1 MGKPGRNQIASEDG
15 ILAARTLYSTGMN
28 SPHRT
33 RILIALFLLL
43 PVLPVWAGLTRPL
56 PPEDLEPHAAV
67 IVEATVQS
75 VRHGLDESTGRL
87 GRYIDLD
94 VSRVHR
100 GPDDLNQV
108 TLREAGGVWGNWVH
122 HVTGVPVYTEGDRVL
137 VFLEARADRSLRT
150 VGMHLGVF
158 RIDDSDRERLALRDI
173 SGEGTFPQLRMD
185 RRTEA
190 WKWSELKPTLR
201 RARRS
206 TPDIKWLAQ
215 PREISRVRWDP
226 GPSPLT
232 TGTPRSGL
240 TTTLQQNGNQTTDPG
255 FAPLNASAPARWS
268 AAADGQTLTFD
279 VDPANAPILPA
290 GTTITEIERA
300 MSAWSDVPESR
311 LTVTTGNTSLI
322 YVGGGYGSP
331 TAVYT
336 GMNVI
341 LFDDPYDDIS
351 DPSGC
356 SGVLGIGGYWAYSGP
371 IETVNGLD
379 FRPIAQAYVI
389 FANGFGCLLSS
400 ANNVGELAL
409 HELGHAMGFGHSTV
423 NDAAMRSAFYGNRGV
438 RVGDDDADAAQCHYP
453 HSYQWLAPAGG
464 ELLEAGALLS
474 LSWSRSAESGSTE
487 GTVDLEYREDD
498 LSAWTSLSSA
508 TTDDGSFGWTLPA
521 LDSNQV
527 RLRIRR
533 QHRTSFG
540 APYPDACS
548 TAISETFEVRPAA
561 IPVAGTVPDGVSA
574 PPLRLSLDAGGLL
587 TLNWAASCTAEATG
601 YSVYAGTI
609 GDLRTGT
616 FSPTPVTCMAGTD
629 LTESFV
635 PPAGD
640 LYYLV
645 APMAGTLEG
654 GLGTDSAGLARAV
667 PGIACAPR
675 EAATANC
682 PQAESTSQSTQRRD
696 PSKES

>member
-1 MGKPGRNQIASEDG
+1 
-15 ILAARTLYSTGMN
+15 MN
-28 SPHRT
+28 TAPSVRV
-33 RILIALFLLL
+33 LIALFLLI
-43 PVLPVWAGLTRPL
+43 PVLPAWAGLTRPL

-67 IVEATVQS
+67 IVEATVRS
-75 VRHGLDESTGRL
+75 VRHGLDESTGKL

-94 VSRVHR
+94 ISRVHR
-100 GPDDLNQV
+100 GPEDLQQV
-108 TLREAGGVWGNWVH
+108 TLREAGGVWGNWIH

-158 RIDDSDRERLALRDI
+158 RIDESDRERLALRDI
-173 SGEGTFPQLRMD
+173 SGEGTFHHPRMD
-185 RRTEA
+185 RRTEV
-190 WKWSELKPTLR
+190 WKWTELKRTLR
-201 RARRS
+201 NAKRA
-206 TPDIKWLAQ
+206 TPEMKWLAQ

-232 TGTPRSGL
+232 SDTAGSGL
-240 TTTLQQNGNQTTDPG
+240 TTTLQQNGDPSTSPS

-268 AAADGQTLTFD
+268 AAAAGQTLTFD
-279 VDPANAPILPA
+279 VDPANAPIQPVT
-290 GTTITEIERA
+290 TTITEIQRA

-311 LTVTTGNTSLI
+311 LNVTTGNTSLN

-341 LFDDPYDDIS
+341 LFDDPYNDIS

-356 SGVLGIGGYWAYSGP
+356 SGVVGIGGYWAQSGP
-371 IETVNGLD
+371 IEPENGLD
-379 FRPIAQAYVI
+379 FHPIAQAYVI

-400 ANNVGELAL
+400 EDNVGELAL

-423 NDAAMRSAFYGNRGV
+423 NDAAMRAAFYGNRGV
-438 RVGDDDADAAQCHYP
+438 RIGDDDADAAQCHYP
-453 HSYQWLAPAGG
+453 HSYQWLTPSGG
-464 ELLEAGALLS
+464 ELLEAGDPLS
-474 LSWSRSAESGSTE
+474 LSWGRSEESGPAE
-487 GTVDLEYREDD
+487 GTVTLEYREND
-498 LSAWTSLSSA
+498 LSAWTALTTG
-508 TTDDGSFGWTLPA
+508 TTDDGTFSWSLPA
-521 LDSNQV
+521 LDSSQV
-527 RLRIRR
+527 RVRVRRI
-533 QHRTSFG
+533 HRTSFG
-540 APYPDACS
+540 APYPEACS
-548 TAISETFEVRPAA
+548 AAISEPFEVRPASA
-561 IPVAGTVPDGVSA
+561 PVAGTVPDGVSA
-574 PPLRLSLDAGGLL
+574 PPLRLALDAGGLL

-601 YSVYAGTI
+601 YSVYSGAI
-609 GDLRTGT
+609 DDLRAGT

-635 PPAGD
+635 PDTGD

-654 GLGTDSAGLARAV
+654 GLGADSAGLARAV

-675 EAATANC
+675 EAATAEC
-682 PQAESTSQSTQRRD
+682 PQAESSGQSTQRTD
-696 PSKES
+696 PDKDR